1 MVCFFQVINAMGT
14 VLINPE
20 NRRGFFTRILKLV
33 LVLLWLGIFKNF
45 LWGGEEDYILLNHN
59 EFIPR
64 FLPKH
69 LLTSYLNIFNI
80 VQFLLIYGYIYH
92 GILQEDR

>member
-1 MVCFFQVINAMGT
+1 MMVCFFQVINAMGT

-45 LWGGEEDYILLNHN
+45 LWGGE
-59 EFIPR
+59 R
-64 FLPKH
+64 R
-69 LLTSYLNIFNI
+69 TIF
-80 VQFLLIYGYIYH
+80 Y
-92 GILQEDR
+92 